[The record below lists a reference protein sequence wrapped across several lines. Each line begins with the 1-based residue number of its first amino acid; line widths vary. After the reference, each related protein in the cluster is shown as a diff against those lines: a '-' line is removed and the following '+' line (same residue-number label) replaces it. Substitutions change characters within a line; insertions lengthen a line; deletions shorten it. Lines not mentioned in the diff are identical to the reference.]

1 MWIIYVIQA
10 LSPQMWILMF
20 IVRVKLRPV
29 FEANKSHGN
38 SSASL
43 TTLAQIHFTPS
54 AIISFNVLNIFF
66 KLTLFV

>member
-1 MWIIYVIQA
+1 MNNLRYSSLIATNVN
-10 LSPQMWILMF
+10 LMF
-20 IVRVKLRPV
+20 IVRVKLRPL

-43 TTLAQIHFTPS
+43 TTLAQIYFTPL
-54 AIISFNVLNIFF
+54 AIISFNVLNVFV